1 MLPKSTGGRNKYSYA
16 VAILNRRTDG
26 TPTQVMLPLSELGL
40 DAPSGYYVRDLFD
53 RKDLGFLQPDG
64 AIQVDVNPSGTH
76 LTTIFL
82 FLFFAFL
89 R

>member
-1 MLPKSTGGRNKYSYA
+1 MLPKSASGRNKYSYA

-40 DAPSGYYVRDLFD
+40 DVPSGYYVRDLFD

-76 LTTIFL
+76 LTIGAQ
-82 FLFFAFL
+82 FFC
-89 R
+89 